1 MPRPRREPPTS
12 ERPHPDRT
20 GIAVIRIALA
30 DDHTLIREGLKR
42 IFEAEADFTPVIDAK
57 DGFELLD
64 RLAETECDVVIMDVS
79 MPGPGFF
86 DTLKRLRDRFS
97 DCRILVL
104 SIYPEEQYAIR
115 ALRGGAAGYLH
126 KDVDPDTLCEAVR
139 RIASGGQ
146 YVTPRL
152 GEILVQGLSQ
162 EDGAAR
168 HDALSDREFEVLR
181 LLGSGLSTED
191 VGKKLTISPKTVGT
205 YRSRINDKMGFK
217 NIAELV
223 RYVVENGLQE

>member
-1 MPRPRREPPTS
+1 M
-12 ERPHPDRT
+12 
-20 GIAVIRIALA
+20 IRIAIA
-30 DDHTLIREGLKR
+30 DDRTLIREGLKR
-42 IFEAEADFTPVIDAK
+42 IFETEADLTPVIDAK

-64 RLAETECDVVIMDVS
+64 QLADTECDVVIMDVS

-97 DCRILVL
+97 DSRILVL
-104 SIYPEEQYAIR
+104 SMHPEEQYAIR
-115 ALRGGAAGYLH
+115 ALRDGASGYLH
-126 KDVDPDTLCEAVR
+126 KDVDPEILCEAVR

-162 EDGAAR
+162 EDGVAR

-191 VGKKLTISPKTVGT
+191 VGKRLTISPKTVGT
-205 YRSRINDKMGFK
+205 YRARINEKMGFK